1 MQRMLDE
8 LASFKPAVLEANPS
22 LLARLCRYA
31 SDHKSVF
38 QPGVI
43 VFTYERPTLLHEE
56 QIRRVFPEVPFTSS
70 YGATEVGY
78 VFMQCEAG
86 RLHQNSQYCRVDFQ
100 SLRPEHGGPLLGRIL
115 VTTFHNPWFY
125 ILRFNVG
132 DLVRLEASGHCP
144 CGRETGLILAGVEGR
159 VADATLTTGGRLVT
173 VGELDRVISS
183 MSAVDEYQLEQL
195 TAGDYELHLATRA
208 DTEPIRRDAATLLQ
222 GLYGGSASIRISFEK
237 ALVPEASGK
246 YRVARSLI
254 PVRIEDYLAAPN
266 SCEVM

>member
-1 MQRMLDE
+1 M
-8 LASFKPAVLEANPS
+8 NS
-22 LLARLCRYA
+22 LPLSRPCLRPIPRSLPGCAAMPRII
-31 SDHKSVF
+31 KGVF

-115 VTTFHNPWFY
+115 VTTFRNPWFY

-132 DLVRLEASGHCP
+132 DLVRLEESGHCP

-173 VGELDRVISS
+173 VGELDRVMSS
-183 MSAVDEYQLEQL
+183 MRNLDEYRLEQI
-195 TAGDYELHLATRA
+195 TAATTNCVSSRRLTRA
-208 DTEPIRRDAATLLQ
+208 S
-222 GLYGGSASIRISFEK
+222 SAR
-237 ALVPEASGK
+237 G
-246 YRVARSLI
+246 
-254 PVRIEDYLAAPN
+254 
-266 SCEVM
+266 